1 MVRGMIEDVSLLQ
14 IERIVSRAL
23 PGTRIRDVAPLG
35 TRSLLVTASDRQ
47 FVLRLPA
54 GVDRWAGEALQTEAL
69 ALRTLQTEIDLPLP
83 SVLGE
88 TPAVG
93 DDPPALAL
101 SYLSGTPL
109 SEIITAIDEES
120 RFAIGQAL
128 AMVMARVHSYQAPYY
143 GPLQPD
149 ALPTPTTQSP
159 VPGADITYLQQRVAL
174 AASAAVDQNLMTTEQ
189 RDWLMRRLAEWLT
202 TTARPACLVHGDL
215 HPRRLIVRR
224 RERDWR
230 LVGVVGWGFA
240 QTWRPGW
247 DHATLQINFADPD
260 YFGLRVGY
268 GTTYN
273 DTTDRRYDQVREF
286 AILPYRITILLE
298 RDAVELALHI
308 ATGLDAVQSP
318 PIVATPDENGANSY
332 E

>member
-1 MVRGMIEDVSLLQ
+1 MVENVSLLQ
-14 IERIVSRAL
+14 IERIVSRIL

-69 ALRTLQTEIDLPLP
+69 ALRTLQAEIDLPLP

-109 SEIITAIDEES
+109 PEIITAIDEES
-120 RFAIGQAL
+120 RFAIGQSL
-128 AMVMARVHSYQAPYY
+128 AMVMARVHSYQAASY
-143 GPLQPD
+143 GQLQPN
-149 ALPTPTTQSP
+149 AIPTPTAQSP
-159 VPGADITYLQQRVAL
+159 VPGADVAYLQQRVAL
-174 AASAAVDQNLMTTEQ
+174 AVSTAVAQNRMTTDQ
-189 RDWLMRRLAEWLT
+189 SDWLMRRLAEWLT
-202 TTARPACLVHGDL
+202 TSARPACLVHGDL

-273 DTTDRRYDQVREF
+273 ETTDRRYDQVREF
-286 AILPYRITILLE
+286 ALLPYRIALLLE
-298 RDAVELALHI
+298 RDSVELALDI
-308 ATGLDAVQSP
+308 AASLDAVQSP
-318 PIVATPDENGANSY
+318 PIVATPDDYGANSH